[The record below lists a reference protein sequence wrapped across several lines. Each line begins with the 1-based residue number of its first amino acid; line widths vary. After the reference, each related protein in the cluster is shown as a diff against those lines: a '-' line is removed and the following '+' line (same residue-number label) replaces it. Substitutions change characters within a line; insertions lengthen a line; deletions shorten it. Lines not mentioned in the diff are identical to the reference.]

1 MFSDIKIRSITALF
15 LTSVS
20 FVTLYLGGLYLKI
33 FLSLISVVLFFE
45 WMRIISRNHWI
56 VRGFVSILFFILVFY
71 SEGYNAIDLL
81 IVVSGIL
88 ILSSFSSF
96 FSISSFW
103 SSFGFFYILA
113 SISIIELMRS
123 TEKGL
128 IGILIVLSTIIISD
142 ISGYIFGK
150 LLSGPRIFKTISPNK
165 TYSGFAAS
173 LIFGVFWFSILSI
186 SFSNYNIFGYL
197 IVGFLIVLSS
207 ISGDLLL
214 SFLKRKVDLKDSG
227 SFLPG
232 HGGLFDRADS
242 ILSVFFFLLPL
253 SILSGNLENP
263 IKLILG

>member
-113 SISIIELMRS
+113 SISIIELMRN

-128 IGILIVLSTIIISD
+128 IGILIILSTIIISD

-150 LLSGPRIFKTISPNK
+150 LLSGPKIFKTISPNK

-186 SFSNYNIFGYL
+186 LFSNYNIFGYL

>member
-45 WMRIISRNHWI
+45 WMRIISQNHWI

-113 SISIIELMRS
+113 SISIIELIRG

-128 IGILIVLSTIIISD
+128 IGVLIVLSTIIISD

-150 LLSGPRIFKTISPNK
+150 LLSGPKIFKTISPNK

-186 SFSNYNIFGYL
+186 LFSNYNIFGYL

>member
-15 LTSVS
+15 LTSIS

-33 FLSLISVVLFFE
+33 FLTLISDVLFFE

-56 VRGFVSILFFILVFY
+56 LRGFVSILFFILVFY

-103 SSFGFFYILA
+103 SSFGVFYILA
-113 SISIIELMRS
+113 SISIIELIWG

-128 IGILIVLSTIIISD
+128 IGVLIVLSTIIISD

-150 LLSGPRIFKTISPNK
+150 LLSGPKIFKKISPNK
-165 TYSGFAAS
+165 TYSGIAAS

-186 SFSNYNIFGYL
+186 LFSNYNIFGYL

-214 SFLKRKVDLKDSG
+214 SFLKRKADLKDSG

-242 ILSVFFFLLPL
+242 ILSVFFLLLPL

>member
-113 SISIIELMRS
+113 SISIIELMRN

-128 IGILIVLSTIIISD
+128 IGILIILSTIIISD

-150 LLSGPRIFKTISPNK
+150 LLSGPKIFKTISPKK

-186 SFSNYNIFGYL
+186 LFSNYNIFGYL

-242 ILSVFFFLLPL
+242 ILSVFFLLLPL

>member
-15 LTSVS
+15 LTSIS
-20 FVTLYLGGLYLKI
+20 FMTLYLGGLYLKI
-33 FLSLISVVLFFE
+33 FLTLISAVLFFE
-45 WMRIISRNHWI
+45 WMRVISKNHWI

-113 SISIIELMRS
+113 SISIIELIRG

-150 LLSGPRIFKTISPNK
+150 LLSGPKIFKTISPNK

-186 SFSNYNIFGYL
+186 LFSNYNIFGYL

>member
-1 MFSDIKIRSITALF
+1 
-15 LTSVS
+15 
-20 FVTLYLGGLYLKI
+20 
-33 FLSLISVVLFFE
+33 
-45 WMRIISRNHWI
+45 MRIISRNHWI
-56 VRGFVSILFFILVFY
+56 LRGFVSILFFILVFY

-113 SISIIELMRS
+113 SISIIELIRG

-128 IGILIVLSTIIISD
+128 IGVLIVLSTIIISD

-150 LLSGPRIFKTISPNK
+150 LLSGPKIFKTISPNK

-186 SFSNYNIFGYL
+186 LFSNYNIFGYL

-242 ILSVFFFLLPL
+242 ILSVFFLLLPL

>member
-15 LTSVS
+15 LTLIS

-33 FLSLISVVLFFE
+33 FLSLISIVLFFE

-113 SISIIELMRS
+113 SISIIELMRN

-128 IGILIVLSTIIISD
+128 IGILIILSTIIISD

-150 LLSGPRIFKTISPNK
+150 LLSGPKIFKTISPKK

-186 SFSNYNIFGYL
+186 LFSNYNIFGYL

>member
-56 VRGFVSILFFILVFY
+56 LRGFVSILFFILVFY

-128 IGILIVLSTIIISD
+128 IGILIVLS
-142 ISGYIFGK
+142 SGK
-150 LLSGPRIFKTISPNK
+150 
-165 TYSGFAAS
+165 
-173 LIFGVFWFSILSI
+173 
-186 SFSNYNIFGYL
+186 
-197 IVGFLIVLSS
+197 
-207 ISGDLLL
+207 
-214 SFLKRKVDLKDSG
+214 
-227 SFLPG
+227 
-232 HGGLFDRADS
+232 
-242 ILSVFFFLLPL
+242 
-253 SILSGNLENP
+253 
-263 IKLILG
+263 

>member
-113 SISIIELMRS
+113 SISIIELMRN

-128 IGILIVLSTIIISD
+128 IGILIILSTIIISD

-150 LLSGPRIFKTISPNK
+150 LLSGPKIFKTISPKK

-186 SFSNYNIFGYL
+186 LFSNYNIFGYL

>member
-15 LTSVS
+15 LTSIS

-33 FLSLISVVLFFE
+33 FLTLISAVLFFE
-45 WMRIISRNHWI
+45 WMRVISKNHWI

-113 SISIIELMRS
+113 SISIIELIRG

-150 LLSGPRIFKTISPNK
+150 LLSGPKIFKKISPNK
-165 TYSGFAAS
+165 TYSGIAAS

-186 SFSNYNIFGYL
+186 LFSNYNIFGYL